1 MITDKRLF
9 TLMIKYHSVIVKR
22 LIEKKLVY
30 KGADTLC
37 MVNQNVLDSN
47 SDYCPYR
54 IVEVDKNNII
64 KVVASIQNLERM
76 NKFVLI
82 STKNLNSFSQCE
94 FKVYKSNYDGR
105 YTFFC
110 MPSDL
115 CLILENFYDDI
126 FYIKIPEKY
135 SALIKGNIVS
145 NYFHIIKKQI
155 AKINDYRSRN
165 KHLDDLNGEIVLHRY
180 IGYPFVANRWQELE
194 NNIDRYDMFAYLPL
208 YSDIEWTLDLVE
220 TYKDKIIWKRLI
232 EDSNLRW
239 TEEMIGLYN
248 DYIPYKELETF
259 KAFDTM
265 SNEFLDTHMNV
276 LNWKAFLRTGK
287 FEWNS
292 SDLKHFYY
300 VIDQNAFCFENIVNN
315 KRFIWNADLLKT
327 AIELNPYFLSCCI
340 KNKEL
345 SDILF
350 QIPNY
355 VDLVQ
360 RVSNDP
366 FIFHKLKDGGE
377 KPYNTYSGYFTIEFM
392 RKYHEKWEEVVCEKH
407 DGMQRTPD
415 TNYHF
420 YKVYNR
426 WDYFMYNNSIRLTY
440 EISKYLYSITI
451 TLGGAYTLLDD
462 GSYMEEDARNPKVN
476 GLETFNMHGIASI
489 EDLVKIC
496 NDDDLIEIFLNGKQ
510 GFNTEITDYLID
522 SFFSDYSLD
531 DYLNIINQLKDWD
544 NIVKDKVYP
553 ARQWWKYGN

>member
-1 MITDKRLF
+1 MIADKRLF

-30 KGADTLC
+30 KGVDKLNV
-37 MVNQNVLDSN
+37 VNQTVLDSDSN
-47 SDYCPYR
+47 YCPFKIVKVDENNVTR
-54 IVEVDKNNII
+54 IIARTCEMEW
-64 KVVASIQNLERM
+64 L
-76 NKFVLI
+76 NKFILI
-82 STKNLNSFSQCE
+82 DTNNPTI
-94 FKVYKSNYDGR
+94 FKKLRGKVFRSNYDNIR
-105 YTFFC
+105 YHYC
-110 MPSDL
+110 MPS
-115 CLILENFYDDI
+115 CLDYLLEEHYQDI
-126 FYIKIPEKY
+126 SYIKFPKRHNVLVKGNLIPNYFKIIQRQIEKIIEFRDNGKNIENLSYQIVLYNYKGYSYHDRKWVETIEKY
-135 SALIKGNIVS
+135 
-145 NYFHIIKKQI
+145 
-155 AKINDYRSRN
+155 R
-165 KHLDDLNGEIVLHRY
+165 E
-180 IGYPFVANRWQELE
+180 
-194 NNIDRYDMFAYLPL
+194 FAYLPL
-208 YSDIEWTLDLVE
+208 YSDLDWTLDLVE

-232 EDSNLRW
+232 EESNLQW
-239 TEEMIGLYN
+239 TEEMVGLYN

-265 SNEFLDTHMNV
+265 SNKFIDIHMNV

-292 SDLKHFYY
+292 FDLKHFYY
-300 VIDQNAFCFENIVNN
+300 IVDRKSFFFDDLVNN
-315 KRFIWNADLLKT
+315 EQFIWNADLLKT
-327 AIELNPYFLSCCI
+327 AIELDPYFLSCCI
-340 KNKEL
+340 RKKEL

-355 VDLVQ
+355 VDLLQ

-366 FIFHKLKDGGE
+366 FIFLKLKDGGE
-377 KPYNTYSGYFTIEFM
+377 KPYNTYSEYFTIDFM
-392 RKYHEKWEEVVCEKH
+392 KKYHKKWEEVVEKKY

-462 GSYMEEDARNPKVN
+462 GSYMEEDERNPKVN
-476 GLETFNMHGIASI
+476 GLEAFNMLGIASS

-510 GFNTEITDYLID
+510 GFNTEITDYLIEN
-522 SFFSDYSLD
+522 FFSDYSLD

-544 NIVKDKVYP
+544 NIVKDKQYP
-553 ARQWWKYGN
+553 ARKWW